1 MKKLQAFSGRGRK
14 GEKEP
19 VLNPGSR
26 AHIDHGP
33 FWICIAF
40 FLAFIIA
47 ALIDIDSVGAGL
59 NAALQWVSMVFGPFF
74 SLLVFANV
82 LLIGYLVISR
92 YGSVR
97 LGGDKPEMGFATWVS
112 VMFCSA
118 IAAGAVFFGPGEP
131 LTHFSDVPPLYSQSV
146 EARSGGAAVVAM
158 QYSFLHWGI
167 SAWAIYG
174 TFAIAIMVAAYHR
187 GLPLRPSS
195 GFYLL
200 LGEKRVRGWWGK
212 VIDIISVLA
221 VVGGVMSSIGLLV
234 IQLSYMLNVQYGVP
248 NNMVVQFSILAF
260 CVGVFMLSVV
270 LGVERGIARLSRIN
284 VGLAL
289 VLGIALLIVGPTMF
303 ILNITVE
310 GFGGYIQDFTKMS
323 LFTDSV
329 DQSGWLSFWTEY
341 YWAWWLGWGPVVGLF
356 LARISRGRTVRQI
369 LLGAVSTSSIALA
382 LWFGILGGTGM
393 SVDISSGGAITKTL
407 DADGM
412 ESALLSILNELPL
425 SEILIPGFLVVLLL
439 FLITTADSIT
449 LSAAIVSTGVEN
461 PPNSIRIIWGLVIGG
476 TAAVLLQVGGVS
488 TFQAAA
494 IVTAPPIAFLL
505 AGAMWSVPKQLNQV
519 RQLQAPDHNQ
529 PTHRD
534 ADSGNN
540 SSTHDDPLRLVSSRA
555 EK

>member
-1 MKKLQAFSGRGRK
+1 
-14 GEKEP
+14 
-19 VLNPGSR
+19 V
-26 AHIDHGP
+26 
-33 FWICIAF
+33 
-40 FLAFIIA
+40 A
-47 ALIDIDSVGAGL
+47 AVIDIDRVGSGL
-59 NAALQWVSMVFGPFF
+59 NAATQWVSAVFGPFF

-82 LLIGYLVISR
+82 LLIGYLIISR

-112 VMFCSA
+112 VMFCTA

-131 LTHFSDVPPLYSQSV
+131 LTHFNHVPPLYSQSV
-146 EARSGGAAVVAM
+146 EARSGEAAVVAMQYSFLHWGISAWAM

-212 VIDIISVLA
+212 TIDIISVLA

-270 LGVERGIARLSRIN
+270 LGVERGIARLSRLN

-289 VLGIALLIVGPTMF
+289 VLGIALLVVGPTMF

-323 LFTDSV
+323 LFTDSIA
-329 DQSGWLSFWTEY
+329 QSGWLSFWTDY

-393 SVDISSGGAITKTL
+393 SVDIASGGAITKTL

-461 PPNSIRIIWGLVIGG
+461 PSNSVRIIWGLVIGC

-505 AGAMWSVPKQLNQV
+505 AGAMWSVPKQLKQV
-519 RQLQAPDHNQ
+519 RQAQSPDRYE
-529 PTHRD
+529 PTKRD
-534 ADSGNN
+534 ADSGNGP
-540 SSTHDDPLRLVSSRA
+540 SADDDILGLVSNLPER
-555 EK
+555 